1 MLQFLTIENYALI
14 DHLEF
19 RPGQGLTVITG
30 ETGAGKSIIMGA
42 LGLILG
48 QRADAKAVRSGAG
61 KCVIEAQF
69 DISAYALEGF
79 FAQNDLEYDASATI
93 IRREIYATGKSR
105 AFVNDT
111 PVQLPL
117 LRELGSH
124 LIDIHSQHQ
133 NLLLGQDAF
142 QLSVVDALAH
152 NQAEYANYR
161 AAYDQ
166 LKAHDSKL
174 KTLKAQA
181 ERDAQEADYLR
192 FQFSQ
197 LDDANLVEGE
207 QEELEAEQELLS
219 HAEDIKSCLCQMH
232 EGLDGEGEAVVQVLK
247 SISQKAHELS
257 RIYPDIAEIAQRLE
271 SDYIDLKDI
280 ADEVDSRSEEVNFD
294 PQRLE
299 QVEERLGLLYS
310 LQKKHGKS
318 SVEELIQ
325 LRDELFERIQHIDNS
340 DEEILE
346 LEEQVKRLTAE
357 ATRLAAILTDTR
369 KQAAQQLQKDL
380 IARVTYLGM
389 PNLRFQVS
397 ITPLHSS
404 TPLNPLLTSLNPSNQ
419 SSPFKGDERGS
430 LSPSGSDRVEFLFSA
445 NKNQPLRPA
454 GEVASGGEISRLMLG
469 IKSLVA
475 SARTLPTII
484 FDEIDTGV
492 SGDIADRMGSVMKE
506 LSNHLQVITIT
517 HLPQVAGK
525 GNQHFRVFKADTDE
539 QTITHIEQLS
549 PEQRIQEIARMLSGS
564 DITPE
569 ALANART
576 LITE

>member
-19 RPGQGLTVITG
+19 RQGQALTVITG

-48 QRADAKAVRSGAG
+48 QRADAKAVRSGAS

-69 DISAYALEGF
+69 DIAAYALEDL
-79 FAQNDLEYDASATI
+79 FAQNDLEYDAHATI

-142 QLSVVDALAH
+142 QLSVVDALAR
-152 NQAEYANYR
+152 NQAEYADYR

-166 LKAHDSKL
+166 LKTQDSKL
-174 KTLKAQA
+174 KALKAQA
-181 ERDAQEADYLR
+181 ERDAQEADYIR

-232 EGLDGEGEAVVQVLK
+232 EGLDGEGDAVVQMLK
-247 SISQKAHELS
+247 SVSQRAHELS

-280 ADEVDSRSEEVNFD
+280 ADEVDSRSEQVNYD

-299 QVEERLGLLYS
+299 QVEERLSLLYS

-325 LRDELFERIQHIDNS
+325 LRDQLFERIQHIDNS
-340 DEEILE
+340 DEEIME
-346 LEEQVKRLTAE
+346 LEQQVQKLTAQ
-357 ATRLAAILTDTR
+357 ATQRAAVLTDTR
-369 KQAAQQLQKDL
+369 KKAAQQLQKDL

-404 TPLNPLLTSLNPSNQ
+404 NE

-430 LSPSGSDRVEFLFSA
+430 DRIEFLFSA

-506 LSNHLQVITIT
+506 LSTHLQVITIT

-525 GNQHFRVFKADTDE
+525 GNQHFRVFKADTDS

-549 PEQRIQEIARMLSGS
+549 SEQRLQEIARMLSGS

>member
-69 DISAYALEGF
+69 DISAYDLEDF

-152 NQAEYANYR
+152 NQAEYASYR

-174 KTLKAQA
+174 KALRAQA
-181 ERDAQEADYLR
+181 ERDAQEADYIR

-232 EGLDGEGEAVVQVLK
+232 EGLDGEGDAVVQMLK
-247 SISQKAHELS
+247 SVSQKAHELS

-280 ADEVDSRSEEVNFD
+280 ADEVDSRSEEVNYD

-299 QVEERLGLLYS
+299 QVEERLSLLYS

-346 LEEQVKRLTAE
+346 LEQQVKHLAAE

-369 KQAAQQLQKDL
+369 KHAAQQLQKDL

-397 ITPLHSS
+397 ITPL
-404 TPLNPLLTSLNPSNQ
+404 
-419 SSPFKGDERGS
+419 DS
-430 LSPSGSDRVEFLFSA
+430 LSPSGSDSLEFLFSA

-506 LSNHLQVITIT
+506 LSRHLQVITIT

-539 QTITHIEQLS
+539 ETITHIEQLTA
-549 PEQRIQEIARMLSGS
+549 EQRIREIARMLSGS

>member
-69 DISAYALEGF
+69 DISAYDLEGF

-152 NQAEYANYR
+152 NQAEYASYR

-174 KTLKAQA
+174 KALRAQA
-181 ERDAQEADYLR
+181 ERNAQEADYIR

-232 EGLDGEGEAVVQVLK
+232 EGLDGEGDAVVQMLK
-247 SISQKAHELS
+247 SVSQKAHELS

-280 ADEVDSRSEEVNFD
+280 ADEVDSRSEEVNYD

-299 QVEERLGLLYS
+299 QVEERLSLLYS

-346 LEEQVKRLTAE
+346 LEQQVKRLAAE

-397 ITPLHSS
+397 ITPL
-404 TPLNPLLTSLNPSNQ
+404 N
-419 SSPFKGDERGS
+419 S
-430 LSPSGSDRVEFLFSA
+430 LSPSGSDSLEFLFSA

-506 LSNHLQVITIT
+506 LSTHLQVITIT

-549 PEQRIQEIARMLSGS
+549 SEQRIQEIARMLSGS

-569 ALANART
+569 ALANAKT

>member
-69 DISAYALEGF
+69 DISAYDLEAF

-152 NQAEYANYR
+152 NQAEYASYR

-166 LKAHDSKL
+166 LKAHDSRL
-174 KTLKAQA
+174 KALRAQA
-181 ERDAQEADYLR
+181 ERDAQEADYIR

-232 EGLDGEGEAVVQVLK
+232 EGLDGEGDAVVQMLK
-247 SISQKAHELS
+247 SVSQKAHELS

-280 ADEVDSRSEEVNFD
+280 ADEVDSRSEEVNYD

-299 QVEERLGLLYS
+299 QVEERLSLLYS

-346 LEEQVKRLTAE
+346 LEQQVKRLAAE

-369 KQAAQQLQKDL
+369 KHAAQQLQKDL

-397 ITPLHSS
+397 ITPL
-404 TPLNPLLTSLNPSNQ
+404 N
-419 SSPFKGDERGS
+419 S
-430 LSPSGSDRVEFLFSA
+430 LSPSGSDSLEFLFSA

-506 LSNHLQVITIT
+506 LSTHLQVITIT

-549 PEQRIQEIARMLSGS
+549 SEQRIQEIARMLSGS

>member
-69 DISAYALEGF
+69 DISAYDLEDF

-105 AFVNDT
+105 AFINDT

-117 LRELGSH
+117 LRQLGTH

-152 NQAEYANYR
+152 NQAEYASYR

-174 KTLKAQA
+174 KALRVQA
-181 ERDAQEADYLR
+181 ERDAQEADYIR

-232 EGLDGEGEAVVQVLK
+232 EGLDGEGDAVVQMLK
-247 SISQKAHELS
+247 SVSQKAHELS

-280 ADEVDSRSEEVNFD
+280 ADEVDSRSEEVNYD

-299 QVEERLGLLYS
+299 QVEERLSLLYS

-346 LEEQVKRLTAE
+346 LEQQVKRLAAE

-397 ITPLHSS
+397 ITPL
-404 TPLNPLLTSLNPSNQ
+404 N
-419 SSPFKGDERGS
+419 S
-430 LSPSGSDRVEFLFSA
+430 LSPSGSDSLEFLFSA

-506 LSNHLQVITIT
+506 LSTHLQVITIT

-549 PEQRIQEIARMLSGS
+549 SEQRIQEIARMLSGS

>member
-69 DISAYALEGF
+69 DISAYDLEAF

-105 AFVNDT
+105 AFINDS
-111 PVQLPL
+111 PVGLSTL
-117 LRELGSH
+117 KELGER

-152 NQAEYANYR
+152 NQAEYASYR

-174 KTLKAQA
+174 KALRAQA
-181 ERDAQEADYLR
+181 ERDAQEADYIR

-232 EGLDGEGEAVVQVLK
+232 EGLDGEGDAVVQMLK

-280 ADEVDSRSEEVNFD
+280 ADEVDSRSEEVNYD

-299 QVEERLGLLYS
+299 QVEERLSLLYS

-346 LEEQVKRLTAE
+346 LEQQVKRLAAE

-397 ITPLHSS
+397 ITPL
-404 TPLNPLLTSLNPSNQ
+404 
-419 SSPFKGDERGS
+419 DS
-430 LSPSGSDRVEFLFSA
+430 LSPSGSDSLEFLFSA

-506 LSNHLQVITIT
+506 LSTHLQVITIT

-549 PEQRIQEIARMLSGS
+549 SEQRIQEIARMLSGS

>member
-69 DISAYALEGF
+69 DISAYDLEAF

-152 NQAEYANYR
+152 NQAEYASYR

-174 KTLKAQA
+174 KALRAQA
-181 ERDAQEADYLR
+181 ERDAQEADYIR

-232 EGLDGEGEAVVQVLK
+232 EGLDGEGDAVVQMLK
-247 SISQKAHELS
+247 SVSQKAHELS

-280 ADEVDSRSEEVNFD
+280 ADEVDSRSEEVNYD

-299 QVEERLGLLYS
+299 QVEERLSLLYS

-346 LEEQVKRLTAE
+346 LEQQVKRLAAE

-369 KQAAQQLQKDL
+369 KQAAQQLQKNL

-397 ITPLHSS
+397 ITPLHPSNLSNLSS
-404 TPLNPLLTSLNPSNQ
+404 LSNPSEPLRTLQN
-419 SSPFKGDERGS
+419 PS
-430 LSPSGSDRVEFLFSA
+430 LSPSGSDRIEFLFSA

-506 LSNHLQVITIT
+506 LSRHLQVITIT

-549 PEQRIQEIARMLSGS
+549 SEQRIQEIARMLSGS

>member
-69 DISAYALEGF
+69 DISAYDLEAF

-152 NQAEYANYR
+152 NQAEYASYR

-174 KTLKAQA
+174 KALRAQA
-181 ERDAQEADYLR
+181 ERDAQEADYIR

-219 HAEDIKSCLCQMH
+219 HTEDIKSCLCQMH
-232 EGLDGEGEAVVQVLK
+232 EGLDGEGDAVVQMLK

-280 ADEVDSRSEEVNFD
+280 ADEVDSRSEEVNYD

-299 QVEERLGLLYS
+299 QVEERLSLLYS

-346 LEEQVKRLTAE
+346 LEQQVKRLAAE

-369 KQAAQQLQKDL
+369 KQAAQQLQKNL

-397 ITPLHSS
+397 ITPL
-404 TPLNPLLTSLNPSNQ
+404 
-419 SSPFKGDERGS
+419 DS
-430 LSPSGSDRVEFLFSA
+430 LSPSGSDSLEFLFSA

-506 LSNHLQVITIT
+506 LSRHLQVITIT

-539 QTITHIEQLS
+539 QTITHIEQLTA
-549 PEQRIQEIARMLSGS
+549 EQRIREIARMLSGS

-576 LITE
+576 LIAE

>member
-19 RPGQGLTVITG
+19 HPGQGLTVITG

-69 DISAYALEGF
+69 DISAYDLEAF

-117 LRELGSH
+117 LRQLGSH

-152 NQAEYANYR
+152 NLAEYASYR

-166 LKAHDSKL
+166 LKAQSSKL
-174 KTLKAQA
+174 KALHAQA
-181 ERDAQEADYLR
+181 ERDAQEADYVR

-197 LDDANLVEGE
+197 LDEANLVEGE

-232 EGLDGEGEAVVQVLK
+232 EGLDGEGDAVVQMLK

-280 ADEVDSRSEEVNFD
+280 ADEVDSRSEEVNYD

-299 QVEERLGLLYS
+299 QVEERLSLLYS
-310 LQKKHGKS
+310 LQKKHGKT

-346 LEEQVKRLTAE
+346 LEQQVKRLAAE
-357 ATRLAAILTDTR
+357 STRLAAILTDTR
-369 KQAAQQLQKDL
+369 KHASQQLQKDL

-397 ITPLHSS
+397 ITPLGSS
-404 TPLNPLLTSLNPSNQ
+404 NPSN
-419 SSPFKGDERGS
+419 SSNPSS
-430 LSPSGSDRVEFLFSA
+430 LSPTGADSLEFLFSA

-506 LSNHLQVITIT
+506 LSTHLQVITIT

-549 PEQRIQEIARMLSGS
+549 SEQRIQEIARMLSGS

>member
-69 DISAYALEGF
+69 DISAYDLEAF

-152 NQAEYANYR
+152 NQAEYASYR

-174 KTLKAQA
+174 KALRAQA
-181 ERDAQEADYLR
+181 ERDAQEADYIR

-232 EGLDGEGEAVVQVLK
+232 EGLDGEGDAVVQMLK

-280 ADEVDSRSEEVNFD
+280 ADEVDSRSEEVNYD

-299 QVEERLGLLYS
+299 QVEERLSLLYS

-346 LEEQVKRLTAE
+346 LEQQVKRLAAE

-397 ITPLHSS
+397 ITPL
-404 TPLNPLLTSLNPSNQ
+404 
-419 SSPFKGDERGS
+419 DS
-430 LSPSGSDRVEFLFSA
+430 LSPSGSDSLEFLFSA

-506 LSNHLQVITIT
+506 LSRHLQVITIT

-549 PEQRIQEIARMLSGS
+549 SGQRIQEIARMLSGS

>member
-19 RPGQGLTVITG
+19 HPGKGLTVITG

-69 DISAYALEGF
+69 DISAYDLEAF

-152 NQAEYANYR
+152 NQAEYASYR

-174 KTLKAQA
+174 KALRAQA
-181 ERDAQEADYLR
+181 ERDAQEADYIR

-232 EGLDGEGEAVVQVLK
+232 EGLDGEGDAVVQMLK
-247 SISQKAHELS
+247 SVSQKAHELS

-280 ADEVDSRSEEVNFD
+280 ADEVDSRSEEVNYD

-299 QVEERLGLLYS
+299 QVEERLSLLYS

-346 LEEQVKRLTAE
+346 LEQQVKRLDAE
-357 ATRLAAILTDTR
+357 ATRLADILTDTR
-369 KQAAQQLQKDL
+369 KHAAQQLQKDL

-397 ITPLHSS
+397 ITPL
-404 TPLNPLLTSLNPSNQ
+404 
-419 SSPFKGDERGS
+419 DS
-430 LSPSGSDRVEFLFSA
+430 LSPSGSDSLEFLFSA

-506 LSNHLQVITIT
+506 LSTHLQVITIT

-549 PEQRIQEIARMLSGS
+549 SGQRIQEIARMLSGS

>member
-69 DISAYALEGF
+69 DISAYDLEAF

-117 LRELGSH
+117 LRQLGSH

-152 NQAEYANYR
+152 NQTEYASYR

-174 KTLKAQA
+174 KALRAQA
-181 ERDAQEADYLR
+181 ERDAQEADYIR

-232 EGLDGEGEAVVQVLK
+232 EGLDGEGDAVVQMLK

-280 ADEVDSRSEEVNFD
+280 ADEVDSRSEEVNYD

-299 QVEERLGLLYS
+299 QVEERLSLLYS

-346 LEEQVKRLTAE
+346 LEQQVKRLAAE

-397 ITPLHSS
+397 ITPL
-404 TPLNPLLTSLNPSNQ
+404 N
-419 SSPFKGDERGS
+419 S
-430 LSPSGSDRVEFLFSA
+430 LSPSGADSLEFLFSA

-506 LSNHLQVITIT
+506 LSTHLQVITIT

-549 PEQRIQEIARMLSGS
+549 SEQRIQEIARMLSGS

>member
-69 DISAYALEGF
+69 DISAYDLEAF

-93 IRREIYATGKSR
+93 IRREINATGKSR

-152 NQAEYANYR
+152 NQAEYASYR

-174 KTLKAQA
+174 KALRAQA

-271 SDYIDLKDI
+271 SDYIDLKNI

-346 LEEQVKRLTAE
+346 LEQ
-357 ATRLAAILTDTR
+357 
-369 KQAAQQLQKDL
+369 
-380 IARVTYLGM
+380 
-389 PNLRFQVS
+389 
-397 ITPLHSS
+397 
-404 TPLNPLLTSLNPSNQ
+404 
-419 SSPFKGDERGS
+419 
-430 LSPSGSDRVEFLFSA
+430 
-445 NKNQPLRPA
+445 
-454 GEVASGGEISRLMLG
+454 
-469 IKSLVA
+469 
-475 SARTLPTII
+475 
-484 FDEIDTGV
+484 
-492 SGDIADRMGSVMKE
+492 
-506 LSNHLQVITIT
+506 
-517 HLPQVAGK
+517 
-525 GNQHFRVFKADTDE
+525 
-539 QTITHIEQLS
+539 
-549 PEQRIQEIARMLSGS
+549 
-564 DITPE
+564 
-569 ALANART
+569 
-576 LITE
+576 

>member
-69 DISAYALEGF
+69 DISAYDLEAF

-93 IRREIYATGKSR
+93 IRREINATGKSR

-152 NQAEYANYR
+152 NQAEYASYR

-166 LKAHDSKL
+166 LKTHDSRL
-174 KTLKAQA
+174 KALRAQA
-181 ERDAQEADYLR
+181 ERDAQEADYIR

-232 EGLDGEGEAVVQVLK
+232 EGLDGEGDAVVQMLK
-247 SISQKAHELS
+247 SVSQKAHELS

-280 ADEVDSRSEEVNFD
+280 ADEVDSRSEEVNYD

-299 QVEERLGLLYS
+299 QVEERLSLLYS

-346 LEEQVKRLTAE
+346 LEQQVKRLAAE

-369 KQAAQQLQKDL
+369 KHAAQQLQKDL

-397 ITPLHSS
+397 ITPL
-404 TPLNPLLTSLNPSNQ
+404 
-419 SSPFKGDERGS
+419 DS
-430 LSPSGSDRVEFLFSA
+430 LSPSGSDSLEFLFSA

-506 LSNHLQVITIT
+506 LSTHLQVSTIT
-517 HLPQVAGK
+517 LLPQVAGK

-549 PEQRIQEIARMLSGS
+549 SEQRIQEIARMLSGS

>member
-69 DISAYALEGF
+69 DISAYDLEAF

-152 NQAEYANYR
+152 NQAEYASYR

-174 KTLKAQA
+174 KALRAQA
-181 ERDAQEADYLR
+181 ERDAQEADYIR

-232 EGLDGEGEAVVQVLK
+232 EGLDGEGDAVVQMLK
-247 SISQKAHELS
+247 SVSQKAHELS
-257 RIYPDIAEIAQRLE
+257 RIFPDIAEIAQRLE

-280 ADEVDSRSEEVNFD
+280 ADEVDSRSEEVNYD

-299 QVEERLGLLYS
+299 QVEERLSLLYS

-346 LEEQVKRLTAE
+346 LEQQVKRLTAE

-369 KQAAQQLQKDL
+369 KHAAQQLQKDL

-397 ITPLHSS
+397 ITPL
-404 TPLNPLLTSLNPSNQ
+404 
-419 SSPFKGDERGS
+419 DS
-430 LSPSGSDRVEFLFSA
+430 LSPSGSDSLEFLFSA

-506 LSNHLQVITIT
+506 LSTHLQVITIT

-549 PEQRIQEIARMLSGS
+549 SGQRIQEIARMLSGS

>member
-69 DISAYALEGF
+69 DISAYDLEAF

-111 PVQLPL
+111 PVQLSL

-152 NQAEYANYR
+152 NQAEYASYR

-174 KTLKAQA
+174 KALRAQA
-181 ERDAQEADYLR
+181 ERDAQEADYIR

-232 EGLDGEGEAVVQVLK
+232 EGLDGEGDAVVQMLK
-247 SISQKAHELS
+247 SVSQKAHELS

-280 ADEVDSRSEEVNFD
+280 ADEVDSRSEEVNYD

-299 QVEERLGLLYS
+299 QVEERLSLLYS

-346 LEEQVKRLTAE
+346 LEQQVKRLAAE

-369 KQAAQQLQKDL
+369 KHAAPQLQKDL

-397 ITPLHSS
+397 ITPL
-404 TPLNPLLTSLNPSNQ
+404 
-419 SSPFKGDERGS
+419 DS
-430 LSPSGSDRVEFLFSA
+430 LSPSGSDSLEFLFSA

-506 LSNHLQVITIT
+506 LSTHLQVITIT

-549 PEQRIQEIARMLSGS
+549 SEQRIQEIARMLSGS

>member
-69 DISAYALEGF
+69 DISAYDLEAF

-152 NQAEYANYR
+152 NQAEYASYR

-174 KTLKAQA
+174 KALRAQA
-181 ERDAQEADYLR
+181 ERDAQEADYIR

-232 EGLDGEGEAVVQVLK
+232 EGLDGEGDAVVQMLK
-247 SISQKAHELS
+247 SVSQKAHELS

-280 ADEVDSRSEEVNFD
+280 ADEVDSRSEEVNYD

-299 QVEERLGLLYS
+299 QVEERLSLLYS

-346 LEEQVKRLTAE
+346 LEQQVKRLVAE

-369 KQAAQQLQKDL
+369 KHAAQQLQKDL

-389 PNLRFQVS
+389 PNLRFQVTVS
-397 ITPLHSS
+397 
-404 TPLNPLLTSLNPSNQ
+404 PLNSTNQ

-430 LSPSGSDRVEFLFSA
+430 DRIEFLFSA

-506 LSNHLQVITIT
+506 LSTHLQVITIT

-549 PEQRIQEIARMLSGS
+549 SEQRIQEIARMLSGS

>member
-19 RPGQGLTVITG
+19 HPGKGLTVITG

-69 DISAYALEGF
+69 DISAYDLEAF

-117 LRELGSH
+117 LRQLGSH

-152 NQAEYANYR
+152 NQAEYASYR

-174 KTLKAQA
+174 KALRAQA
-181 ERDAQEADYLR
+181 ERDAQEADYIR

-232 EGLDGEGEAVVQVLK
+232 EGLDGEGDAVVQMLK
-247 SISQKAHELS
+247 SVSQKAHELS

-280 ADEVDSRSEEVNFD
+280 ADEMDSRSEEVNYD

-299 QVEERLGLLYS
+299 QVEERLSLLYS

-325 LRDELFERIQHIDNS
+325 LRDEPPYFEAYIGRKKVLLDG
-340 DEEILE
+340 
-346 LEEQVKRLTAE
+346 
-357 ATRLAAILTDTR
+357 
-369 KQAAQQLQKDL
+369 KQA
-380 IARVTYLGM
+380 
-389 PNLRFQVS
+389 
-397 ITPLHSS
+397 
-404 TPLNPLLTSLNPSNQ
+404 
-419 SSPFKGDERGS
+419 
-430 LSPSGSDRVEFLFSA
+430 
-445 NKNQPLRPA
+445 
-454 GEVASGGEISRLMLG
+454 
-469 IKSLVA
+469 
-475 SARTLPTII
+475 
-484 FDEIDTGV
+484 
-492 SGDIADRMGSVMKE
+492 
-506 LSNHLQVITIT
+506 
-517 HLPQVAGK
+517 
-525 GNQHFRVFKADTDE
+525 
-539 QTITHIEQLS
+539 
-549 PEQRIQEIARMLSGS
+549 
-564 DITPE
+564 
-569 ALANART
+569 
-576 LITE
+576 

>member
-69 DISAYALEGF
+69 DISAYDLEAF

-93 IRREIYATGKSR
+93 IRREIYASGKSR

-117 LRELGSH
+117 LRQLGSH

-152 NQAEYANYR
+152 NQAEYASYR

-174 KTLKAQA
+174 KALRAQA
-181 ERDAQEADYLR
+181 ERDAQEADYIR

-232 EGLDGEGEAVVQVLK
+232 EGLDGEGDAVVQMLK

-280 ADEVDSRSEEVNFD
+280 ADEVDSRSEEVNYD

-299 QVEERLGLLYS
+299 QVEERLSLLYS

-346 LEEQVKRLTAE
+346 LEQQVKRLAAE

-397 ITPLHSS
+397 ITPL
-404 TPLNPLLTSLNPSNQ
+404 
-419 SSPFKGDERGS
+419 DS
-430 LSPSGSDRVEFLFSA
+430 LSPSGSDSLEFLFSA

-506 LSNHLQVITIT
+506 LSTHLQVITIT

-549 PEQRIQEIARMLSGS
+549 SEQRIQEIARMLSGS

>member
-69 DISAYALEGF
+69 DISAYDLEAF

-152 NQAEYANYR
+152 NQAEYASYR

-174 KTLKAQA
+174 KALRAQA
-181 ERDAQEADYLR
+181 ERDAQEADYIR

-197 LDDANLVEGE
+197 LDEANLVEGE

-232 EGLDGEGEAVVQVLK
+232 EGLDGEGDAVVQMLK
-247 SISQKAHELS
+247 SVSQKAHELS
-257 RIYPDIAEIAQRLE
+257 RIYPDITEIAQRLE

-280 ADEVDSRSEEVNFD
+280 ADEVDSRSEEVNYD

-299 QVEERLGLLYS
+299 QVEERLSLLYS

-346 LEEQVKRLTAE
+346 LEQQVKRLAAE

-369 KQAAQQLQKDL
+369 KRAAQQLQKDL

-397 ITPLHSS
+397 ITPL
-404 TPLNPLLTSLNPSNQ
+404 
-419 SSPFKGDERGS
+419 DS
-430 LSPSGSDRVEFLFSA
+430 LSPSGSDSLEFLFSA

-506 LSNHLQVITIT
+506 LSRHLQVITIT

-549 PEQRIQEIARMLSGS
+549 SEQRIQEIARMLSGS

>member
-19 RPGQGLTVITG
+19 HPGKGLTVITG

-69 DISAYALEGF
+69 DISAYDLEAF

-152 NQAEYANYR
+152 NQAEYASYR

-174 KTLKAQA
+174 KALRAQA
-181 ERDAQEADYLR
+181 ERDAQEADYIR

-232 EGLDGEGEAVVQVLK
+232 EGLDGEGDAVVQMLK
-247 SISQKAHELS
+247 SVSQKAHELS

-280 ADEVDSRSEEVNFD
+280 ADEVDSRSEEVNYD

-299 QVEERLGLLYS
+299 QVEERLSLLYS

-346 LEEQVKRLTAE
+346 LEQQVKRLAAE

-369 KQAAQQLQKDL
+369 KHAAQQLQKDL

-397 ITPLHSS
+397 ITPL
-404 TPLNPLLTSLNPSNQ
+404 N
-419 SSPFKGDERGS
+419 S
-430 LSPSGSDRVEFLFSA
+430 LSPSGSDSLEFLFSA

-506 LSNHLQVITIT
+506 LSTHLQVITIT

-549 PEQRIQEIARMLSGS
+549 SEQRIQEIARMLSGS

>member
-69 DISAYALEGF
+69 DISAYDLEAF

-152 NQAEYANYR
+152 NQAEYASYR

-166 LKAHDSKL
+166 LKAHYSRL
-174 KTLKAQA
+174 KALRAQA
-181 ERDAQEADYLR
+181 ERDAQEADYIR

-232 EGLDGEGEAVVQVLK
+232 EGLDGEGDAVVQMLK
-247 SISQKAHELS
+247 SVSQKAHELS

-280 ADEVDSRSEEVNFD
+280 ADEVDSRSEEVNYD

-299 QVEERLGLLYS
+299 QVEERLSLLYS

-346 LEEQVKRLTAE
+346 LEQQVKHLAAE

-397 ITPLHSS
+397 ITPL
-404 TPLNPLLTSLNPSNQ
+404 N
-419 SSPFKGDERGS
+419 S
-430 LSPSGSDRVEFLFSA
+430 LSPSGSDSLEFLFSA

-506 LSNHLQVITIT
+506 LSTHLQVITIT

-525 GNQHFRVFKADTDE
+525 GKQHFRVFKADTDE

-549 PEQRIQEIARMLSGS
+549 SEQRIQEIARMLSGS

>member
-69 DISAYALEGF
+69 DISAYDLEAF

-152 NQAEYANYR
+152 NQAEYASYR

-174 KTLKAQA
+174 KALRAQA
-181 ERDAQEADYLR
+181 ERDAQEADYIR

-232 EGLDGEGEAVVQVLK
+232 EGLDGEGDAVVQMLK

-280 ADEVDSRSEEVNFD
+280 ADEVDSRSEEVNYD

-299 QVEERLGLLYS
+299 QVEERLSLLYS

-346 LEEQVKRLTAE
+346 LEQQVKRLAAE

-369 KQAAQQLQKDL
+369 KHAAQQLQKDL

-397 ITPLHSS
+397 ITPL
-404 TPLNPLLTSLNPSNQ
+404 
-419 SSPFKGDERGS
+419 DS
-430 LSPSGSDRVEFLFSA
+430 LSPSGSDSLEFLFSA

-506 LSNHLQVITIT
+506 LSTHLQVITIT

-549 PEQRIQEIARMLSGS
+549 SEQRIQEIARMLSGS

>member
-69 DISAYALEGF
+69 DISAYDLEAF

-152 NQAEYANYR
+152 NQAEYASYR

-174 KTLKAQA
+174 KALRAQA
-181 ERDAQEADYLR
+181 ERDAQEADYIR

-232 EGLDGEGEAVVQVLK
+232 EGLDGEGDAVVQMLK
-247 SISQKAHELS
+247 SVSQKAHELS

-280 ADEVDSRSEEVNFD
+280 ADEVDSRSEEVNYD

-299 QVEERLGLLYS
+299 QVEGRLSLLYS

-346 LEEQVKRLTAE
+346 LEQQVKRLAAE
-357 ATRLAAILTDTR
+357 ATRQAAILTDTR

-397 ITPLHSS
+397 ITPL
-404 TPLNPLLTSLNPSNQ
+404 N
-419 SSPFKGDERGS
+419 S
-430 LSPSGSDRVEFLFSA
+430 LSPSGSDSLEFLFSA

-506 LSNHLQVITIT
+506 LSRHLQVITIT

-549 PEQRIQEIARMLSGS
+549 SEQRVQEIARMLSGS

>member
-69 DISAYALEGF
+69 DISAYDLEAF

-152 NQAEYANYR
+152 NQAEYASYR

-174 KTLKAQA
+174 KALRVQA
-181 ERDAQEADYLR
+181 ERDAQEADYIR

-232 EGLDGEGEAVVQVLK
+232 EGLDGEGDAVVQMLK

-280 ADEVDSRSEEVNFD
+280 ADEVDSRSEEVNYD

-299 QVEERLGLLYS
+299 QVEERLSLLYS

-346 LEEQVKRLTAE
+346 LEQQVKHLAAE

-397 ITPLHSS
+397 ITPLHPSNLSNLSS
-404 TPLNPLLTSLNPSNQ
+404 LSNPSEPLRTLQN
-419 SSPFKGDERGS
+419 PS
-430 LSPSGSDRVEFLFSA
+430 LSPSGADRIEFLFSA

-506 LSNHLQVITIT
+506 LSRHLQVITIT

-549 PEQRIQEIARMLSGS
+549 SEQRIQEIARMLSGS

-576 LITE
+576 LIAE